1 MRTLG
6 VDLAAEA
13 ATTAI
18 ATIDWSPAGAAV
30 HHVRVSVEDDVLVD
44 AVRGATRTGIDCP
57 LGWPEEFVTFLTA
70 FATGTLAAP
79 VSTGKAWR
87 RRLAYRRTDEV
98 VRERLGLV
106 PLSVAADRIAH
117 PALRCAGV
125 LARLAALGTPV
136 QRDGSGAVV
145 EAYPA
150 GSLKCWGLP
159 HRRYKGTANAAAR
172 NALVDALLAAAP
184 WLDLAGFE
192 PLCRASDHA
201 LDAVVAGLTA
211 RAAALGRTHPPAAD
225 EAAAALAEGW
235 IALPTGPLEDL
246 RPG

>member
-13 ATTAI
+13 ATTAL
-18 ATIDWSPAGAAV
+18 ATIDWAPSGARV
-30 HHVRVSVEDDVLVD
+30 HHVQVSITDDVLVD

-57 LGWPEEFVTFLTA
+57 LGWPTEFVRFLVAWSAGTFEP
-70 FATGTLAAP
+70 P
-79 VSTGKAWR
+79 VRTDKAWR

-117 PALRCAGV
+117 PALRCAGI
-125 LARLAALGTPV
+125 LARLAA
-136 QRDGSGAVV
+136 DGVRVDRVVV

-159 HRRYKGTANAAAR
+159 HRRYKGTANAPAR
-172 NALVDALLAAAP
+172 HALVDELLARAP
-184 WLDLAGFE
+184 WLDLGPHE

-201 LDAVVAGLTA
+201 LDAVLAGLTA
-211 RAAALGRTHPPAAD
+211 RAAALGLTHPPLPED
-225 EAAAALAEGW
+225 AAAAAKEGW
-235 IALPTGPLEDL
+235 IALPTGPLDELD
-246 RPG
+246 PITS